1 MILETSFPPLIGQK
15 GAKELKIT
23 SEELSWMVHTCTSL
37 ISQAEN
43 TLGFQLSSHRAR
55 SLLHEQR
62 AAGKGGWR
70 EPGVPGHKA
79 DAAGCGEGRTP
90 CESRGWGSRA
100 LGTAKVGVPPPW
112 WLQEDGEQT
121 NTERGWA
128 DTCSSARCN
137 KLLPSLGFPE

>member
-62 AAGKGGWR
+62 AAGKGGRR

-90 CESRGWGSRA
+90 CESRGWGSGA